1 MPKSK
6 SKSKKSSSFYYSAE
20 DNNIPRQPLFPIEE
34 KQKTKKIRPP
44 RPMRPYSPPKKTK
57 KVRPPRPER
66 PYAPPRH
73 SRRAPFKMMPQQ
85 KLRKYST
92 PPMVEEAIEPVFK
105 NPRKLSKKGSMEVG
119 YNSKEDPN
127 QNLYYNNYQPIN
139 SYSMEADAM
148 VPHEEVLNHYQSP
161 NEPPLEV
168 QKEFKKKPSLEKKLS
183 HFLKTRRNRRNF
195 SMEGQTPSS
204 KENVPLPIHYNSNNF
219 EDLLNNDAN
228 SYEEKE
234 TLDYISNFM
243 YSLNNQFHKYCRKN
257 RGLIEEMDHKLLDF
271 CGSNGVNL
279 QKEVFGRGKIVGTE
293 VFNSNLALKKLFKTR
308 ELNIPHSAEMISLV
322 NVFEAEISKPKK
334 TGKLKRMAKSY
345 MGTQYDDAK
354 LDRYFR
360 FSLFTIIQRNAINY
374 YKFRYNHVTTQDL
387 QNSLYYCFFPNN
399 DGSIRKVDIKKVFF
413 GRSEEPLKELN
424 INLGSEFMTE
434 LKNVQRIMKKG
445 GARAPTT
452 EAQIDEMGDFEILPE
467 EFNLRGIKNV
477 PRTVIGTEILEYYK
491 FLVNGFIEFCQKK
504 SVELKGIKLSE
515 ISDFEM
521 PKTSNDLRINK
532 ETLELGRKEFS
543 KQFKYSKD
551 FEPLLLKLIDTKKAQ
566 QAAQLS
572 TNTMSKKLTRKVME
586 MATSAGFMTE
596 EITLEEKLFNHIFF
610 KFFENDKKL
619 LKTVKDTRDLKNK
632 LILYFK
638 EVISLG
644 IVSSE
649 EGPKPSK
656 ELIDRRVDELI
667 SDITKK
673 PGVKG
678 RNKPDI
684 KGRNKPDIK
693 GRKKTKKKK
702 EKFK

>member
-34 KQKTKKIRPP
+34 K
-44 RPMRPYSPPKKTK
+44 PKKHFISGGFFVVSTK
-57 KVRPPRPER
+57 IFKYIKNSKSIFEFDCLPPLAKKKMIIG
-66 PYAPPRH
+66 YRH

-92 PPMVEEAIEPVFK
+92 PPMLEEAIEPVFK
-105 NPRKLSKKGSMEVG
+105 HPRKMNKKSSMEVE
-119 YNSKEDPN
+119 YNSNEDPN
-127 QNLYYNNYQPIN
+127 QNLYNNNYQPIN
-139 SYSMEADAM
+139 SYNMETNAM
-148 VPHEEVLNHYQSP
+148 VPDPEVLNHYKIP
-161 NEPPLEV
+161 NEPPIEV
-168 QKEFKKKPSLEKKLS
+168 QQEFKQKPSLEKKLS
-183 HFLKTRRNRRNF
+183 HFLKTKRNRRNF
-195 SMEGQTPSS
+195 SMEGNNPSS
-204 KENVPLPIHYNSNNF
+204 KENLPLPIHYNSNSF
-219 EDLLNNDAN
+219 EDLGEPDNN

-234 TLDYISNFM
+234 ILDYISNFM
-243 YSLNNQFHKYCRKN
+243 YSLNNQFHKYCLKN

-271 CGSNGVNL
+271 CRSNSVDL

-308 ELNIPHSAEMISLV
+308 ELNIPNSAEMISLV

-424 INLGSEFMTE
+424 IKLGSEFMEE
-434 LKNVQRIMKKG
+434 LKKEQERMKRG
-445 GARAPTT
+445 GARAPTA
-452 EAQIDEMGDFEILPE
+452 EAQIDEINSFDMLPE
-467 EFNLRGIKNV
+467 VNLGQINNA

-515 ISDFEM
+515 ISGFEM

-543 KQFKYSKD
+543 RQFKYSKD
-551 FEPLLLKLIDTKKAQ
+551 FEPLLIKLIDTKKAQ

-596 EITLEEKLFNHIFF
+596 EITLEEKLYNHIFF
-610 KFFENDKKL
+610 KFFENDKEL
-619 LKTVKDTRDLKNK
+619 LETVQNARDLKNK

-644 IVSSE
+644 VVSTSA
-649 EGPKPSK
+649 GAKPSK
-656 ELIDRRVDELI
+656 DLVDKLI

-678 RNKPDI
+678 RNK
-684 KGRNKPDIK
+684 
-693 GRKKTKKKK
+693 TKKKK
-702 EKFK
+702 RNLSK